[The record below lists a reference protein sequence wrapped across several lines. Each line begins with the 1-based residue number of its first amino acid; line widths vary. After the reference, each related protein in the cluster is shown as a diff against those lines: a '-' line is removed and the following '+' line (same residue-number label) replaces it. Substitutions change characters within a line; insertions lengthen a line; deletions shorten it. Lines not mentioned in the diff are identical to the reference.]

1 MQSSSLA
8 DELNATTGSNS
19 NRPHLV
25 LRKCHSRLR
34 HEDSSPDSERMA
46 TDSGHS
52 TAHSPENGPKSVSP
66 IPCNTLQNTDSVSPS
81 STPGELYLLI
91 RQSIIVVKKLI
102 KHYSFVIFVCQ
113 NLFTYY
119 IVIRYYL

>member
-1 MQSSSLA
+1 MQSSSSLA
-8 DELNATTGSNS
+8 DELNAATGSNS

-81 STPGELYLLI
+81 STPGDFFSFYGKLTTKI
-91 RQSIIVVKKLI
+91 SFSKNCDSIK
-102 KHYSFVIFVCQ
+102 IFIS
-113 NLFTYY
+113 L
-119 IVIRYYL
+119 